1 MTGTGPFLFEAFKF
15 MVLQWVLRKLP
26 RDWFSLI
33 CGFWG
38 EINSSITFHQSH
50 FLQGSILTAVRGF
63 EPGMAGWNVW
73 SLPLCFVIPFNKLN
87 KTLFCRFSRED
98 FSLVTHSLNF
108 RSNGVA
114 NLDIRAPRR
123 LVLLAPTSANC
134 FSIHW
139 EWSSLFFTRIITT
152 LAQLPRL
159 YVNQWSGSVVDNS
172 LQLRSKII
180 LALKN
185 MKEWS
190 KRETGILDSTVK
202 PSLVRQ
208 RKQILC
214 HCCSF

>member
-15 MVLQWVLRKLP
+15 MVLQWVLRNLP

-63 EPGMAGWNVW
+63 EPGMAGWNVRA
-73 SLPLCFVIPFNKLN
+73 LPLCFVIPFNKLN

-114 NLDIRAPRR
+114 NLDQALGYQGSSSACTTCTNVGKLFLDTLRMVELIFHTNNYN
-123 LVLLAPTSANC
+123 LGSTAPTLCQPVIWLCCRQLSA
-134 FSIHW
+134 
-139 EWSSLFFTRIITT
+139 
-152 LAQLPRL
+152 
-159 YVNQWSGSVVDNS
+159 V
-172 LQLRSKII
+172 
-180 LALKN
+180 ALKDYLGSQKYERMIQTWN
-185 MKEWS
+185 WDFRFNS
-190 KRETGILDSTVK
+190 QTFSG
-202 PSLVRQ
+202 
-208 RKQILC
+208 
-214 HCCSF
+214 